1 VRGVQNHILREK
13 GGMIITKESEAKEYR
28 RILGE
33 IFEASAF
40 LNSGHH
46 RRRRAGYCY
55 YSFSEKSSKNSEAEK
70 IGLEVSYMGRS
81 HHGVVSN
88 DFHVERMAREVAH
101 FLLGKMKAHR
111 SHNK

>member
-1 VRGVQNHILREK
+1 
-13 GGMIITKESEAKEYR
+13 MIITKESEAKEYR

-46 RRRRAGYCY
+46 RRRRARYCY
-55 YSFSEKSSKNSEAEK
+55 YSFSEESSKNSEAER

-88 DFHVERMAREVAH
+88 DFHVERMAREVAR
-101 FLLGKMKAHR
+101 FLLDQMKAHR
-111 SHNK
+111 SYNK